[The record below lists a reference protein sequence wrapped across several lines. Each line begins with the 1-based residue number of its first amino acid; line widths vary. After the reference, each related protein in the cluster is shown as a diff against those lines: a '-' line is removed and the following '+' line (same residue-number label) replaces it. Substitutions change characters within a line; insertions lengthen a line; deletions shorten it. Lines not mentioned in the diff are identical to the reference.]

1 MIQVREFLNY
11 QDGQDNEMNAWLK
24 ENPNI
29 IIKDIKYS
37 VSVFQADDI
46 QGYDAQ
52 PFSGALIIYEDC
64 IA

>member
-11 QDGQDNEMNAWLK
+11 QDSQDSEMNAWLK

-29 IIKDIKYS
+29 KIKDIKYS
-37 VSVFQADDI
+37 VSTFQADDI

-52 PFSGALIIYEDC
+52 PFSGALIIYEDYTV
-64 IA
+64 